1 MHSIFHRQALQNKL
15 HEEMKEKSSK
25 NQTCFSNIF
34 IRTENTSE
42 NDATHFLKHII
53 YIYTNVAYMLLKG
66 YIIYT
71 HSFNGSHSTND
82 WLSMLCIFC
91 NGYWED
97 HFAEGNTNTTN
108 NIQLKTYPFYMKLT
122 TAHVFYLY
130 HIALWETF
138 LDIKFHW
145 TIRYCITNT
154 WSWTTAAKSIF
165 YSCIRNCLFLLI
177 VFWIYCSI
185 TVLRQVK

>member
-1 MHSIFHRQALQNKL
+1 MMLRISWNISSIFIQTLL
-15 HEEMKEKSSK
+15 TCCSK
-25 NQTCFSNIF
+25 DIS
-34 IRTENTSE
+34 
-42 NDATHFLKHII
+42 
-53 YIYTNVAYMLLKG
+53 YIL
-66 YIIYT
+66 I
-71 HSFNGSHSTND
+71 HSTVVIPQMTGCRCCVFSVMD
-82 WLSMLCIFC
+82 IEKTTSLK
-91 NGYWED
+91 
-97 HFAEGNTNTTN
+97 ATQTNTTN